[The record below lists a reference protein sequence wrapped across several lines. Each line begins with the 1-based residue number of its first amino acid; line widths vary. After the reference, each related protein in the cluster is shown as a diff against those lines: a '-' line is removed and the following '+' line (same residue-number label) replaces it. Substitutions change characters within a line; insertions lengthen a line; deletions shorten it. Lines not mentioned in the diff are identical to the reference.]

1 LADGSKISQQ
11 RTTLHAALQAALAEM
26 PWRVHRTPPVNPAAP
41 CVWIGPYVQMLDNVV
56 IRISFPVV
64 ALYDGADHRQVD
76 RLDDLGA
83 VISDSIF
90 RAGGRPSRS
99 LPGRLDVGG
108 PTLRSLDYQADFT
121 AQGTTLCLPLLE
133 VDDV

>member
-1 LADGSKISQQ
+1 MSDGSKISQQ
-11 RTTLHAALQAALAEM
+11 RTKLHGALQAALAEM

-41 CVWIGPYVQMLDNVV
+41 CVWIGPSVQQLDNVV

-64 ALYDGADHRQVD
+64 AVYDGADTRQVD
-76 RLDDLGA
+76 GLDDLGA

-108 PTLRSLDYQADFT
+108 PTLRAVEYQADFT
-121 AQGTTLCLPLLE
+121 ANGTTLCLPLLE